1 MYHSRCKGTR
11 YEMGLRWGS
20 RLLECGK
27 YLLRNVPFPI
37 TEDRRQF
44 AAKCRPYYQ
53 RYFPEI
59 LEEIRGIANGQ
70 RIDASQLEAVLFS
83 MYSIMPTNKCS
94 CFAFR
99 DGEHIILARNSDFLT
114 ETEKLNMNCIYQF
127 QESSYSFL
135 GNTTAF
141 VEMED
146 GVNQYG
152 LAIGLT
158 SVYPK
163 KIGFGLNAGML
174 LRYGLERCRTVAEF
188 IEALKVTPIASSQ
201 TFTAVDT
208 QGIAA
213 VIECNTDRVEVC
225 YLDKAH
231 PYVLAVNKFYL
242 KGMEACQ
249 AEGIDNWQAEERYQT
264 IQSAF
269 SQRGETPAISFAMK
283 TLGGA
288 YGFLCQYDR
297 KTGKDTVWSAIYDVG
312 KGDIY
317 RCEGNPSRKAFKE
330 DRRFSIH

>member
-1 MYHSRCKGTR
+1 MYHSRYKGTH
-11 YEMGLRWGS
+11 YKMGFRWGS
-20 RLLECGK
+20 RLLECGN
-27 YLLRNVPFPI
+27 YLLQNVPFPI
-37 TEDRRQF
+37 TEERIYF

-53 RYFPEI
+53 QYFPEI
-59 LEEIRGIANGQ
+59 LEEIRGICEGQ
-70 RIDASQLEAVLFS
+70 RIDTLQLEAILFS
-83 MYSIMPTNKCS
+83 MYNIMPENKCS

-99 DGEHIILARNSDFLT
+99 EGEHIILAQNSDFLT
-114 ETEKLNMNCIYQF
+114 LTEKLNMNCIYQF
-127 QESSYSFL
+127 QDGFYSFL

-146 GVNQYG
+146 GVNQHG

-174 LRYGLERCRTVAEF
+174 LRYGLERCCTVAEF
-188 IEALKVTPIASSQ
+188 IQALKALPIASSQ
-201 TFTAVDT
+201 TFTVVDS
-208 QGIAA
+208 QKMAA

-231 PYVLAVNKFYL
+231 PYLLAVNGFYL
-242 KGMEACQ
+242 KGMKAYQ
-249 AEGIDNWQAEERYQT
+249 VEGIDNWQAEERYQT
-264 IQSAF
+264 IHTAF
-269 SQRGETPAISFAMK
+269 LQRREASAISFAMA

-297 KTGKDTVWSAIYDVG
+297 KTGKDTVWSTIYDVG
-312 KGDIY
+312 KGSIY

-330 DRRFSIH
+330 DRRFVI